1 MLVFVQM
8 YLWIIYS
15 VQRLTCVSTIVIEL
29 SVSVLRFGV

>member
-8 YLWIIYS
+8 YLWITFRYI
-15 VQRLTCVSTIVIEL
+15 QCVSTIVIEL